1 MRFMNCILFLV
12 NNHQTTCLVNNC
24 KNLRKDTYMTNWIKN
39 FINDERGAEST
50 EVAVSVLVIA
60 GGAIQAAKTLRD
72 KIQEKNSDMIEEF
85 DTTSTGGTP

>member
-1 MRFMNCILFLV
+1 MNCILFLV
-12 NNHQTTCLVNNC
+12 NNRQTRCLAENC

-50 EVAVSVLVIA
+50 ELAVSVLVVA
-60 GGAIQAAKTLRD
+60 GGAIASAKTLRN

-85 DTTSTGGTP
+85 DTTGTTGP